1 MRNDRWMA
9 NWDDV
14 GATALT
20 LPEVTVGQA
29 HEGSPAYDVA
39 GRQFARLRH
48 DESRQILHFWVADV
62 GAKQALIGSEPST
75 YWTVGAFAAHSSL
88 WAWLDQLERRELREL
103 LVESWYARAPK
114 RLAKAHPDLR

>member
-1 MRNDRWMA
+1 MA

-14 GATALT
+14 GAAALT

-29 HEGSPAYDVA
+29 HEGSPAYDA
-39 GRQFARLRH
+39 GRRFARLRH
-48 DESRQILHFWVADV
+48 DESRLILHFWVAAL

-75 YWTVGAFAAHSSL
+75 YWTVRAFTAPSSL

-114 RLAKAHPDLR
+114 RLAKAHLDLR

>member
-1 MRNDRWMA
+1 MA

-29 HEGSPAYDVA
+29 HEGSPAYHVA
-39 GRQFARLRH
+39 GHQFARLRH
-48 DESRQILHFWVADV
+48 DESRQILLFWVADP
-62 GAKQALIGSEPST
+62 GAKQALMESEPST
-75 YWTVGAFAAHSSL
+75 YWTVRAFAAYSSI
-88 WAWLDQLERRELREL
+88 WAWLDRLDRRELREL

-114 RLAKAHPDLR
+114 RLAKAHLDLR